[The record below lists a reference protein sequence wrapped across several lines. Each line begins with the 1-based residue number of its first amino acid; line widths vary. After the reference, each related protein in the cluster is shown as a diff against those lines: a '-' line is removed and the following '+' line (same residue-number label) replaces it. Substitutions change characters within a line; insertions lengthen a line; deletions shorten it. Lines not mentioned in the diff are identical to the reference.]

1 LHDARSRVAGS
12 AATVADRLF
21 PESEMKLRYLLA
33 VGLLSVLGACSKS
46 HETPAEPAASATQS
60 AEPAATTAP
69 APVASADAASEPAPP
84 VETAAAASAP
94 APTTAPAT
102 AKKAPAPTDSLMAGD
117 DYVSISGGEPFDTGA
132 GKVEVAEVFN
142 YVCPACAGFDPV
154 FQEWKKKLPSYV
166 HVVYVPADFR
176 PDFKAYARA
185 YYAAAALGLVEKTH
199 EAVYKA
205 IHEDHTLPGEGMT
218 LDPAKIA
225 AFYAQYGADPA
236 EFQDLMN
243 SFTIDAQVNKAH
255 QFMMQSQIRSTP
267 SLVIDGKYLVKGK
280 TREDMLKNADALI
293 AREHAAQ

>member
-1 LHDARSRVAGS
+1 
-12 AATVADRLF
+12 
-21 PESEMKLRYLLA
+21 MKLRYLLV
-33 VGLLSVLGACSKS
+33 VGLLPVFAACSKS
-46 HETPAEPAASATQS
+46 PEAAPA
-60 AEPAATTAP
+60 
-69 APVASADAASEPAPP
+69 APVASSAEATAPAAPEASAADSAPPETSAAAETVAAPAATPELASEPM
-84 VETAAAASAP
+84 P
-94 APTTAPAT
+94 APKKPEPSSNTAP
-102 AKKAPAPTDSLMAGD
+102 KNVVEGV
-117 DYVSISGGEPFDTGA
+117 DYSPINGGEPFDTPA

-154 FQEWKKKLPSYV
+154 FQEWKKKQPAYV

-185 YYAAAALGLVEKTH
+185 YYAADALGLVEKTH

-205 IHEDHTLPGEGMT
+205 IHEDHSLPGEGMT

-225 AFYAQYGADPA
+225 AFYAKYGADPA
-236 EFQDLMN
+236 EFQDLMT
-243 SFTIDAQVNKAH
+243 SFSVDAQVNKAH

-293 AREHAAQ
+293 ARAHAAQ

>member
-1 LHDARSRVAGS
+1 
-12 AATVADRLF
+12 
-21 PESEMKLRYLLA
+21 MKLRYLLVVA
-33 VGLLSVLGACSKS
+33 LLPVFAACSKA
-46 HETPAEPAASATQS
+46 HEAAPAEPAAA
-60 AEPAATTAP
+60 PAATAAPAESATAP
-69 APVASADAASEPAPP
+69 EAGTAD
-84 VETAAAASAP
+84 SAP
-94 APTTAPAT
+94 AAAPTAVAAAEPTATPEPVPAT
-102 AKKAPAPTDSLMAGD
+102 APTPAPEKAEPSTATKNVVAGV
-117 DYVSISGGEPFDTGA
+117 DYSPISGGEPFDTPA

-154 FQEWKKKLPSYV
+154 FQEWKKKQPAYV

-218 LDPAKIA
+218 LEPAKIA
-225 AFYAQYGADPA
+225 AFYAKYGADPA
-236 EFQDLMN
+236 EFQDLMT
-243 SFTIDAQVNKAH
+243 SFSVDAQVNKAH

-267 SLVIDGKYLVKGK
+267 SLVIGGKYLVKGK